1 MKKILLLT
9 ALFCISQASAQTPNT
24 NRPKLVVGIVVDQMR
39 PDYIIRYWNKLGN
52 AGFKRILKEGFN
64 CRNTQYNYAP
74 TYTGPGHASIYT
86 GTTPSMHGIAGN
98 DWFDVAANDTVYCAS
113 DEKVTAVGGEGRE
126 GMMSPSRLLT
136 TTITDQL
143 QLSTQ
148 MKAKVVGISLK
159 DRGAILPAGRSADA
173 AYWFDGKT
181 GNWISSTWYMNSL
194 PKWAQDFNERKWS
207 DEYLSQPWKTV
218 LPINYYTESDSDD
231 SPYEAL
237 FRGETKPVFPHDLP
251 ALRGTSFDLLR
262 RTPFG
267 NTLTKDFGLAAI
279 LGEQLGADSITDFL
293 CLSFSS
299 TDYVGHQYGPNAIET
314 EDTYIRL
321 DRDMA
326 DLLTFLDNRIGKGK
340 YLVYLTADH
349 ACMENPKHMM
359 DHKIHAG
366 FVPSA
371 GIEDSLRSLL
381 TRTYGHPEY
390 IRCFLNDQVYLHE
403 DKILADK
410 NDICAIEAT
419 IARYAKDHIQGV
431 YLGLT
436 SCDLETE
443 SYDDLIRQR
452 IQNGHYHGRSGNVW
466 LVYAPG
472 WTERLF
478 GGDGTQGTTHGS
490 PYAYDAHVPLYW
502 FGWNIPAGSTTDL
515 VNITDIAPTLSFLL
529 NITLPNGCTG
539 NKIDALVK

>member
-1 MKKILLLT
+1 MKKLLLLT
-9 ALFCISQASAQTPNT
+9 ALFCISQVSAQTPNT
-24 NRPKLVVGIVVDQMR
+24 NRPRLVVGIVVDQMR

-86 GTTPSMHGIAGN
+86 GATPSMHGIAGN
-98 DWFDVAANDTVYCAS
+98 DWFDVALNDTVYCTS
-113 DEKVTAVGGEGRE
+113 DEKVTAVGGEGKE

-148 MKAKVVGISLK
+148 MKAKIVGISLK

-181 GNWISSTWYMNSL
+181 GNWISSSWYMNSL

-207 DEYLSQPWKTV
+207 EEYLSQPWKTV
-218 LPINYYTESDSDD
+218 LPINYYTESDPDD

-279 LGEQLGADSITDFL
+279 LGEQMGADSITDFL

-340 YLVYLTADH
+340 YLLYLTADH

-381 TRTYGHPEY
+381 SRTYGHPEY
-390 IRCFLNDQVYLHE
+390 IKCFINDQVFLHE

-436 SCDLETE
+436 ACDLETE
-443 SYDDLIRQR
+443 SYDDMIRQR
-452 IQNGHYHGRSGNVW
+452 IQNGHFHGRSGNVW

-472 WTERLF
+472 WTERLY

-502 FGWNIPAGSTTDL
+502 YGWNIPAGSSTDL

>member
-1 MKKILLLT
+1 MKKLLLLT

-24 NRPKLVVGIVVDQMR
+24 NRPRLVVGIVVDQMR

-207 DEYLSQPWKTV
+207 EEYLSQPWKTV
-218 LPINYYTESDSDD
+218 LPINYYTESDPDD

-279 LGEQLGADSITDFL
+279 LGEQMGADSITDFL

-366 FVPSA
+366 FVPAA

-381 TRTYGHPEY
+381 GKTYGHPEY
-390 IRCFLNDQVYLHE
+390 IKCFINDQVYLHE

-472 WTERLF
+472 WTERLY

-502 FGWNIPAGSTTDL
+502 FGWNIPAGSSTDL

>member
-98 DWFDVAANDTVYCAS
+98 DWFDVAANDTVYCSS

-218 LPINYYTESDSDD
+218 LPINYYTESDPDD

-419 IARYAKDHIQGV
+419 IARYAKDHILGV

-472 WTERLF
+472 WTERLY

-502 FGWNIPAGSTTDL
+502 FGWNIPTGSTTDL